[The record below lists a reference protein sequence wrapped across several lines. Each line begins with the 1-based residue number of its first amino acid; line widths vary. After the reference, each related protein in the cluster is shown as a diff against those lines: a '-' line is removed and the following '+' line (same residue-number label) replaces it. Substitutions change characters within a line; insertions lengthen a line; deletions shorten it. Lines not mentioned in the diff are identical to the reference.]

1 MPTISETLRAALQA
15 STASYREIGEATGI
29 DHSQLVR
36 FANGERGL
44 AVAAI
49 DKLAEYFGLELQSR

>member
-1 MPTISETLRAALQA
+1 MTISETLRSALQESA
-15 STASYREIGEATGI
+15 ATYREIGETTGI

-49 DKLAEYFGLELQSR
+49 DKLAEYFGLELRS